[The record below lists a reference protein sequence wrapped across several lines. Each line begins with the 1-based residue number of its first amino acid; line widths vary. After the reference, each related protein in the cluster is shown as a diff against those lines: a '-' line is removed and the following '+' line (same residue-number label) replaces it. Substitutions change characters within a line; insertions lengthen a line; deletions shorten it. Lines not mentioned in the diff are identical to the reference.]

1 MEKRLEENN
10 VKNENDRKKT
20 YLRAYRKHGKRIK
33 RIESEIEEIRNM
45 KMYPSSNNDGMP
57 HGSNQ
62 SDLSSY
68 AAALQEREDK
78 LYQEGI
84 KQVQTYK
91 DIEYRINELDD
102 QDERDVMFYRYIKGF
117 EWWQIAQLM
126 EYSESWIYEL
136 HGRALKKI
144 QINERVEF
152 TGVLLMLI
160 WYCRKTDRYFYN
172 TPWKRHLNANRC
184 LLCVRERNDRQ
195 RSKSIL
201 QCSSMET

>member
-45 KMYPSSNNDGMP
+45 KMYPSSINNGMP

-68 AAALQEREDK
+68 AVDLQEREDE
-78 LYQEGI
+78 LYQEGV

-91 DIEYRINELDD
+91 DIEYRINKLEN
-102 QDERDVMFYRYIKGF
+102 QDERDVMFYKYIKGF
-117 EWWQIAQLM
+117 TWWQIAQLM

-136 HGRALKKI
+136 HGRALKNI
-144 QINERVEF
+144 QIN
-152 TGVLLMLI
+152 
-160 WYCRKTDRYFYN
+160 
-172 TPWKRHLNANRC
+172 
-184 LLCVRERNDRQ
+184 
-195 RSKSIL
+195 
-201 QCSSMET
+201 

>member
-78 LYQEGI
+78 LYQEGV

-91 DIEYRINELDD
+91 DIEYRINKLEN
-102 QDERDVMFYRYIKGF
+102 QDERDVMFYKYIKGF
-117 EWWQIAQLM
+117 TWWQIAQLM

-136 HGRALKKI
+136 HGRALKNI
-144 QINERVEF
+144 QIN
-152 TGVLLMLI
+152 
-160 WYCRKTDRYFYN
+160 
-172 TPWKRHLNANRC
+172 
-184 LLCVRERNDRQ
+184 
-195 RSKSIL
+195 
-201 QCSSMET
+201 

>member
-45 KMYPSSNNDGMP
+45 KMYQSSNNDGMP

-68 AAALQEREDK
+68 AAALQEREDE
-78 LYQEGI
+78 LYQEGV

-91 DIEYRINELDD
+91 DIEYRINKLEN
-102 QDERDVMFYRYIKGF
+102 QDERDVMFYKYIKGF
-117 EWWQIAQLM
+117 TWWQIAQLM

-136 HGRALKKI
+136 HGRALKNI
-144 QINERVEF
+144 QIN
-152 TGVLLMLI
+152 
-160 WYCRKTDRYFYN
+160 
-172 TPWKRHLNANRC
+172 
-184 LLCVRERNDRQ
+184 
-195 RSKSIL
+195 
-201 QCSSMET
+201 

>member
-68 AAALQEREDK
+68 AADLQEREDE
-78 LYQEGI
+78 LYQEGV

-91 DIEYRINELDD
+91 DIEYRINKLEN
-102 QDERDVMFYRYIKGF
+102 QDERDVMFYKYIKGF
-117 EWWQIAQLM
+117 TWWQIAQLM

-136 HGRALKKI
+136 HGRALKNI
-144 QINERVEF
+144 QIN
-152 TGVLLMLI
+152 
-160 WYCRKTDRYFYN
+160 
-172 TPWKRHLNANRC
+172 
-184 LLCVRERNDRQ
+184 
-195 RSKSIL
+195 
-201 QCSSMET
+201 

>member
-1 MEKRLEENN
+1 MVKRLEENN

-45 KMYPSSNNDGMP
+45 KMYPSSINNGMP

-68 AAALQEREDK
+68 AVALQEREDE
-78 LYQEGI
+78 LYQEGV

-91 DIEYRINELDD
+91 DIEYRINKLEN
-102 QDERDVMFYRYIKGF
+102 QDERDVMFYKYIKGF
-117 EWWQIAQLM
+117 TWWQIAQLM

-136 HGRALKKI
+136 HGRALKNI
-144 QINERVEF
+144 QIN
-152 TGVLLMLI
+152 
-160 WYCRKTDRYFYN
+160 
-172 TPWKRHLNANRC
+172 
-184 LLCVRERNDRQ
+184 
-195 RSKSIL
+195 
-201 QCSSMET
+201 

>member
-1 MEKRLEENN
+1 MMPMEKRLEENN

-45 KMYPSSNNDGMP
+45 KMYPSSINNGMP

-68 AAALQEREDK
+68 AVALQEREDE
-78 LYQEGI
+78 LYQEGV

-91 DIEYRINELDD
+91 DIEYRINKLEN
-102 QDERDVMFYRYIKGF
+102 QDERDVMFYKYIKGF
-117 EWWQIAQLM
+117 TWWQIAQLM

-136 HGRALKKI
+136 HGRALKNI
-144 QINERVEF
+144 QIN
-152 TGVLLMLI
+152 
-160 WYCRKTDRYFYN
+160 
-172 TPWKRHLNANRC
+172 
-184 LLCVRERNDRQ
+184 
-195 RSKSIL
+195 
-201 QCSSMET
+201 

>member
-45 KMYPSSNNDGMP
+45 KMYPSSINNGMP

-68 AAALQEREDK
+68 AVALQEREDE
-78 LYQEGI
+78 LYQEGV

-91 DIEYRINELDD
+91 DIEYRINKLEN
-102 QDERDVMFYRYIKGF
+102 QDERDVMVYKYIKGF
-117 EWWQIAQLM
+117 TWWQIAQLM

-136 HGRALKKI
+136 HGRALKNI
-144 QINERVEF
+144 QIN
-152 TGVLLMLI
+152 
-160 WYCRKTDRYFYN
+160 
-172 TPWKRHLNANRC
+172 
-184 LLCVRERNDRQ
+184 
-195 RSKSIL
+195 
-201 QCSSMET
+201 

>member
-68 AAALQEREDK
+68 AAALQKREDE
-78 LYQEGI
+78 LYQEGV

-91 DIEYRINELDD
+91 DIEYRINKLEN
-102 QDERDVMFYRYIKGF
+102 QDERDVMFYKYIKGF
-117 EWWQIAQLM
+117 TWWQIAQLM

-136 HGRALKKI
+136 HGRALKNI
-144 QINERVEF
+144 QIN
-152 TGVLLMLI
+152 
-160 WYCRKTDRYFYN
+160 
-172 TPWKRHLNANRC
+172 
-184 LLCVRERNDRQ
+184 
-195 RSKSIL
+195 
-201 QCSSMET
+201 

>member
-20 YLRAYRKHGKRIK
+20 YLRAYRKHGKRIR

-45 KMYPSSNNDGMP
+45 KMYPSSINNGMP

-68 AAALQEREDK
+68 AVALQEREDE
-78 LYQEGI
+78 LYQEGV

-91 DIEYRINELDD
+91 DIEYRINKLEN
-102 QDERDVMFYRYIKGF
+102 QDERDVMFYKYIKGF
-117 EWWQIAQLM
+117 TWWQIAQLM

-136 HGRALKKI
+136 HGRALKNI
-144 QINERVEF
+144 QIN
-152 TGVLLMLI
+152 
-160 WYCRKTDRYFYN
+160 
-172 TPWKRHLNANRC
+172 
-184 LLCVRERNDRQ
+184 
-195 RSKSIL
+195 
-201 QCSSMET
+201 

>member
-68 AAALQEREDK
+68 AAALQEREDE
-78 LYQEGI
+78 LYQEGV
-84 KQVQTYK
+84 KQVQTYN
-91 DIEYRINELDD
+91 DIEYRINKLEN
-102 QDERDVMFYRYIKGF
+102 QDERDVMFYKYIKGF
-117 EWWQIAQLM
+117 TWWQIAQLM

-136 HGRALKKI
+136 HGRALKNI
-144 QINERVEF
+144 QIN
-152 TGVLLMLI
+152 
-160 WYCRKTDRYFYN
+160 
-172 TPWKRHLNANRC
+172 
-184 LLCVRERNDRQ
+184 
-195 RSKSIL
+195 
-201 QCSSMET
+201 

>member
-68 AAALQEREDK
+68 AVALQEREDE
-78 LYQEGI
+78 LYQEGV

-91 DIEYRINELDD
+91 DIEYRINKLEN
-102 QDERDVMFYRYIKGF
+102 QDERDVMFYKYIKGF
-117 EWWQIAQLM
+117 TWCQIAQLM

-136 HGRALKKI
+136 HGRALKNI
-144 QINERVEF
+144 QIN
-152 TGVLLMLI
+152 
-160 WYCRKTDRYFYN
+160 
-172 TPWKRHLNANRC
+172 
-184 LLCVRERNDRQ
+184 
-195 RSKSIL
+195 
-201 QCSSMET
+201 

>member
-33 RIESEIEEIRNM
+33 RIESEIEEIRSM

-68 AAALQEREDK
+68 AAVLQEKEEE
-78 LYQEGI
+78 LYKEGV

-91 DIEYRINELDD
+91 DIAYRINKLENEN
-102 QDERDVMFYRYIKGF
+102 ERDVMFYRYIKGYDF
-117 EWWQIAQLM
+117 WEIAKLM
-126 EYSESWIYEL
+126 DYSENWIL
-136 HGRALKKI
+136 KMHGKALEKI
-144 QINERVEF
+144 KI
-152 TGVLLMLI
+152 
-160 WYCRKTDRYFYN
+160 D
-172 TPWKRHLNANRC
+172 
-184 LLCVRERNDRQ
+184 
-195 RSKSIL
+195 
-201 QCSSMET
+201 

>member
-68 AAALQEREDK
+68 AAALQEREDE
-78 LYQEGI
+78 LYQEGV

-91 DIEYRINELDD
+91 DIEYRVNKLEN
-102 QDERDVMFYRYIKGF
+102 QDERDVMFYKYIKGF
-117 EWWQIAQLM
+117 TWWQIAQLM

-136 HGRALKKI
+136 HGRALKNI
-144 QINERVEF
+144 QIN
-152 TGVLLMLI
+152 
-160 WYCRKTDRYFYN
+160 
-172 TPWKRHLNANRC
+172 
-184 LLCVRERNDRQ
+184 
-195 RSKSIL
+195 
-201 QCSSMET
+201 

>member
-45 KMYPSSNNDGMP
+45 KMYPSSINNGMP

-68 AAALQEREDK
+68 AVALQEREDE
-78 LYQEGI
+78 LYQEGV

-91 DIEYRINELDD
+91 DIEYRINKLEN
-102 QDERDVMFYRYIKGF
+102 QDERDVMFYKYIKGF
-117 EWWQIAQLM
+117 AWWQIAQLM

-136 HGRALKKI
+136 HGRALKNI
-144 QINERVEF
+144 QIN
-152 TGVLLMLI
+152 
-160 WYCRKTDRYFYN
+160 
-172 TPWKRHLNANRC
+172 
-184 LLCVRERNDRQ
+184 
-195 RSKSIL
+195 
-201 QCSSMET
+201 

>member
-45 KMYPSSNNDGMP
+45 KMYPSSINNGMP

-68 AAALQEREDK
+68 AVALQEREDE
-78 LYQEGI
+78 LYQEGV

-91 DIEYRINELDD
+91 DIEYRINKLEN
-102 QDERDVMFYRYIKGF
+102 QDERDVMFYKYIKGF
-117 EWWQIAQLM
+117 TWWQIAQLM

-136 HGRALKKI
+136 HGRALKNI
-144 QINERVEF
+144 QIN
-152 TGVLLMLI
+152 
-160 WYCRKTDRYFYN
+160 
-172 TPWKRHLNANRC
+172 
-184 LLCVRERNDRQ
+184 
-195 RSKSIL
+195 
-201 QCSSMET
+201 

>member
-68 AAALQEREDK
+68 AAAIQEREDE
-78 LYQEGI
+78 LYQEGV

-91 DIEYRINELDD
+91 DIEYRINKLEN
-102 QDERDVMFYRYIKGF
+102 QDERDVMFYKYIKGF
-117 EWWQIAQLM
+117 TWWQIAQLM

-136 HGRALKKI
+136 HGRALKNI
-144 QINERVEF
+144 QIN
-152 TGVLLMLI
+152 
-160 WYCRKTDRYFYN
+160 
-172 TPWKRHLNANRC
+172 
-184 LLCVRERNDRQ
+184 
-195 RSKSIL
+195 
-201 QCSSMET
+201 

>member
-33 RIESEIEEIRNM
+33 RIELEIEEIRNM
-45 KMYPSSNNDGMP
+45 KMYPSSNNNGMP

-68 AAALQEREDK
+68 AVALQEREDE
-78 LYQEGI
+78 LYKEGV

-91 DIEYRINELDD
+91 DIAYRINKLEN

-117 EWWQIAQLM
+117 KWWQIAQLM
-126 EYSESWIYEL
+126 DCSEEWIYKL
-136 HGRALKKI
+136 HGRELKKI
-144 QINERVEF
+144 QIN
-152 TGVLLMLI
+152 
-160 WYCRKTDRYFYN
+160 
-172 TPWKRHLNANRC
+172 
-184 LLCVRERNDRQ
+184 
-195 RSKSIL
+195 
-201 QCSSMET
+201 

>member
-33 RIESEIEEIRNM
+33 RIESEIEEIKNM

-68 AAALQEREDK
+68 AVALQEREDE
-78 LYQEGI
+78 LYQEGV

-91 DIEYRINELDD
+91 DIEYRINKLEN
-102 QDERDVMFYRYIKGF
+102 QDERDVMFYKYIKGF
-117 EWWQIAQLM
+117 TWWQIAQLM

-136 HGRALKKI
+136 HGRALKNI
-144 QINERVEF
+144 QIN
-152 TGVLLMLI
+152 
-160 WYCRKTDRYFYN
+160 
-172 TPWKRHLNANRC
+172 
-184 LLCVRERNDRQ
+184 
-195 RSKSIL
+195 
-201 QCSSMET
+201 

>member
-68 AAALQEREDK
+68 AAALQEREDE
-78 LYQEGI
+78 LHQEGV
-84 KQVQTYK
+84 KQVQAYK
-91 DIEYRINELDD
+91 DIEYRINKLEN
-102 QDERDVMFYRYIKGF
+102 QDERDVMFYKYIKGF
-117 EWWQIAQLM
+117 TWWQIAQLM

-136 HGRALKKI
+136 HGRALKNI
-144 QINERVEF
+144 QIN
-152 TGVLLMLI
+152 
-160 WYCRKTDRYFYN
+160 
-172 TPWKRHLNANRC
+172 
-184 LLCVRERNDRQ
+184 
-195 RSKSIL
+195 
-201 QCSSMET
+201 

>member
-33 RIESEIEEIRNM
+33 RIELEIEEIRNM

-78 LYQEGI
+78 MYQEGV

-144 QINERVEF
+144 QIN
-152 TGVLLMLI
+152 
-160 WYCRKTDRYFYN
+160 
-172 TPWKRHLNANRC
+172 
-184 LLCVRERNDRQ
+184 
-195 RSKSIL
+195 
-201 QCSSMET
+201 

>member
-45 KMYPSSNNDGMP
+45 KMHPSSNNDGMP

-68 AAALQEREDK
+68 AAALQEREDE
-78 LYQEGI
+78 LYQEGV

-91 DIEYRINELDD
+91 DIEYRINKLEN
-102 QDERDVMFYRYIKGF
+102 QDERDVMFYKYIKGF
-117 EWWQIAQLM
+117 TWWQIAQLM

-144 QINERVEF
+144 QIN
-152 TGVLLMLI
+152 
-160 WYCRKTDRYFYN
+160 
-172 TPWKRHLNANRC
+172 
-184 LLCVRERNDRQ
+184 
-195 RSKSIL
+195 
-201 QCSSMET
+201 

>member
-1 MEKRLEENN
+1 MEKRMEENN

-68 AAALQEREDK
+68 AAALQEREDE
-78 LYQEGI
+78 LYQEGV

-91 DIEYRINELDD
+91 DIEYRINKLEN
-102 QDERDVMFYRYIKGF
+102 QDERDVMFYKYIKGF
-117 EWWQIAQLM
+117 TWWQIAQLM
-126 EYSESWIYEL
+126 EYSESWVYEL
-136 HGRALKKI
+136 HGRALKNI
-144 QINERVEF
+144 QIN
-152 TGVLLMLI
+152 
-160 WYCRKTDRYFYN
+160 
-172 TPWKRHLNANRC
+172 
-184 LLCVRERNDRQ
+184 
-195 RSKSIL
+195 
-201 QCSSMET
+201 

>member
-45 KMYPSSNNDGMP
+45 KMYPSSINNGMP

-68 AAALQEREDK
+68 AVALQEREDK
-78 LYQEGI
+78 LYQEGV

-91 DIEYRINELDD
+91 DIEYRINKLEN
-102 QDERDVMFYRYIKGF
+102 QDERDVMFYKYIKGF
-117 EWWQIAQLM
+117 TWWQIAQLM

-136 HGRALKKI
+136 HGRALKNI
-144 QINERVEF
+144 QIN
-152 TGVLLMLI
+152 
-160 WYCRKTDRYFYN
+160 
-172 TPWKRHLNANRC
+172 
-184 LLCVRERNDRQ
+184 
-195 RSKSIL
+195 
-201 QCSSMET
+201 